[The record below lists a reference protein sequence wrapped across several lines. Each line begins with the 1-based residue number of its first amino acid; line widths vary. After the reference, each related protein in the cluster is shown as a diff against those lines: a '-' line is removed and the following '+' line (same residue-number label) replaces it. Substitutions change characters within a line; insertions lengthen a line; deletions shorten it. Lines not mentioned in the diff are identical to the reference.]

1 MAFTDTTNRQAYT
14 CNGVTVDFAFA
25 HPFNVTADLVVLKVL
40 ISDGTETTLTI
51 TTDYTIAGT
60 ADAYGAY
67 PDGATI
73 TTVATISSLYRLIIY
88 RAPAR
93 TQGVTHVENDP
104 LPVISGVEN
113 PLNKLTMIA
122 QRIHE
127 LITRSLRQP
136 DGDSADITALPAKVT
151 RASKYLTFDADG
163 DPIAAAAP
171 ADTTAVSVFMATVLD
186 DTTAAAA
193 RTTLDVPSNAEAI
206 LDTLIAAKG
215 DVIVGTANDTPAV
228 LTVGAN
234 GTVPMAHAGTT
245 EGMRY
250 VAALTKAI
258 HGLTY
263 GNGTDATNDIDFAA
277 GGCMDSTGVIWIT
290 CAAMAGKQLDAN
302 WAPGAAA
309 GMRNSGVA
317 IDNVDYY
324 LYAVEIGRASCRER
338 V

>member
-136 DGDSADITALPAKVT
+136 DGDSANIAALPAKVT
-151 RASKYLTFDADG
+151 RASKYLTFDAAG

-171 ADTTAVSVFMATVLD
+171 ADTTAVSAFMATVLD

-193 RTTLDVPSNAEAI
+193 RATQKI
-206 LDTLIAAKG
+206 L
-215 DVIVGTANDTPAV
+215 VHAV
-228 LTVGAN
+228 LTKTATYPVVEADDGKLIDCTSGTFDVDLLAAASAGA
-234 GTVPMAHAGTT
+234 GF
-245 EGMRY
+245 
-250 VAALTKAI
+250 ALAVKNS
-258 HGLTY
+258 G
-263 GNGTDATNDIDFAA
+263 
-277 GGCMDSTGVIWIT
+277 TGVITIDPDG
-290 CAAMAGKQLDAN
+290 AELIDGIAGLILLPDDEALVVSDGSAWKSFA
-302 WAPGAAA
+302 
-309 GMRNSGVA
+309 RF
-317 IDNVDYY
+317 
-324 LYAVEIGRASCRER
+324 
-338 V
+338 